1 MNISII
7 IKKDDNSSKYIV
19 IIRKFT
25 GKSIAEIKSAIENE
39 KPVFTCEL
47 FKNNDCRELVKTVV
61 KELINQGAKLAI
73 IKKENDKT
81 EEVTVNYLLSRINR
95 FREISQQN
103 QELDDLM
110 YGDE

>member
-7 IKKDDNSSKYIV
+7 IIKDDNSSKYMMLV
-19 IIRKFT
+19 RKFT
-25 GKSIAEIKSAIENE
+25 GKSLAEIKSAIENE
-39 KPVFTCEL
+39 KPVLKCAL
-47 FKNNDCRELVKTVV
+47 FKNDDFKEEVETIIRELT
-61 KELINQGAKLAI
+61 NQGARLVI
-73 IKKENDKT
+73 IKEENNRT

-110 YGDE
+110 YGE

>member
-39 KPVFTCEL
+39 KPVLKCEL
-47 FKNNDCRELVKTVV
+47 FKNNDCNSITLFCADRLFC
-61 KELINQGAKLAI
+61 AKLGQTLPVWRAAWRMMVQWW
-73 IKKENDKT
+73 K
-81 EEVTVNYLLSRINR
+81 
-95 FREISQQN
+95 
-103 QELDDLM
+103 
-110 YGDE
+110 

>member
-39 KPVFTCEL
+39 KPDR
-47 FKNNDCRELVKTVV
+47 KSVV
-61 KELINQGAKLAI
+61 
-73 IKKENDKT
+73 
-81 EEVTVNYLLSRINR
+81 
-95 FREISQQN
+95 
-103 QELDDLM
+103 
-110 YGDE
+110 

>member
-1 MNISII
+1 M
-7 IKKDDNSSKYIV
+7 V
-19 IIRKFT
+19 
-25 GKSIAEIKSAIENE
+25 E
-39 KPVFTCEL
+39 
-47 FKNNDCRELVKTVV
+47 TVV

-73 IKKENDKT
+73 IKEENDKT

>member
-1 MNISII
+1 M
-7 IKKDDNSSKYIV
+7 
-19 IIRKFT
+19 
-25 GKSIAEIKSAIENE
+25 
-39 KPVFTCEL
+39 
-47 FKNNDCRELVKTVV
+47 
-61 KELINQGAKLAI
+61 KLAI
-73 IKKENDKT
+73 IKEENDKT

>member
-7 IKKDDNSSKYIV
+7 IKKDNNSSKYIV

-39 KPVFTCEL
+39 KPVLTCEL
-47 FKNNDCRELVKTVV
+47 FKNNDCRELVETVV